1 MSIKTSSH
9 IRFLIFIFL
18 LPLQTVYLLREPF
31 VGGVKWEYGIVA
43 VYGID
48 LLLVCILFLISTSW
62 LRSIKYQVLSIKYG
76 GTEILLILLAA
87 WVGVSVFWAPDQI
100 LALYFFVKLLLAI
113 GLFFVVRGTEI
124 DMKKVVF
131 VLLVAGVIQS
141 GIGVAQFLYQYSPGS
156 SILGMSAHEASQ
168 AGSSVLKIDSGRFL
182 RAYGTF
188 SHPNILG
195 GFLGAILVFCISYYV
210 FCMRYK
216 KSWSTFF
223 EILFL
228 LGGLIIVFLGLTLT
242 FSRAAWLGVLLGII
256 VIGFHAFRQDD
267 SWIRR
272 RFLKIVFAL
281 GLASLVFGS
290 ILQEQIFPRFDTATI
305 EREGSVSERMVSL
318 KDAQPLIE
326 ENPFVG
332 VGAGNFTAAII
343 EKGERGVMGEM
354 GRPVWSIQPA
364 HNIFILIC
372 AELGLTGLL
381 LFIGFLFSVLKPAI
395 NNPQSVILITILPS
409 LFLDHFLWTSHFGL
423 LFFFLLLGL
432 TSRR

>member
-1 MSIKTSSH
+1 MMKTLFQ
-9 IRFLIFIFL
+9 IFLFL
-18 LPLQTVYLLREPF
+18 LPFQTVYLLREPF

-188 SHPNILG
+188 PHPNILG

-223 EILFL
+223 EILSL
-228 LGGLIIVFLGLTLT
+228 LGGSMIIFLGLILT
-242 FSRAAWLGVLLGII
+242 FSRTAWLGVLLGII

-290 ILQEQIFPRFDTATI
+290 ILQEQIFLRFDAVTI

-332 VGAGNFTAAII
+332 VGAGNFTAAVM
-343 EKGERGVMGEM
+343 KGDGRGIMGEM

-364 HNIFILIC
+364 HNVFVLIFS
-372 AELGLTGLL
+372 ELGIVGFLMFVGFLASL
-381 LFIGFLFSVLKPAI
+381 LFSIPKSAI
-395 NNPQSVILITILPS
+395 YNLQSVILITILPS

-432 TSRR
+432 ASRR